1 MGLQRTYDWNI
12 RLEPHRIGHV
22 RVVVITLSCTSDGV
36 ERTPV
41 FATHNIS
48 WSGMGLQMTYV
59 DHKAGIHRTLHM
71 KVVGITLSCKSD
83 GLNVGKPLCL
93 FNIICI

>member
-12 RLEPHRIGHV
+12 RLESHRIGHV
-22 RVVVITLSCTSDGV
+22 RVVGFTLSCTSDGLNV
-36 ERTPV
+36 SVRRC

-59 DHKAGIHRTLHM
+59 DHKAGIHRSLHI

-83 GLNVGKPLCL
+83 G
-93 FNIICI
+93 